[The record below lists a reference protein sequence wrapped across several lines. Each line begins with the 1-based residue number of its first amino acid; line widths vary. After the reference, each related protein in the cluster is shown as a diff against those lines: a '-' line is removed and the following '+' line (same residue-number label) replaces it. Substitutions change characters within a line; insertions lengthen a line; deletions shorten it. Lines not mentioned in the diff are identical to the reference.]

1 MYDFGLTLKNLR
13 RKKGLTQKKL
23 ASLLE
28 VSEGTV
34 SRYESNQVYPP
45 FETVRAI
52 AAILGTSADELYG
65 MEKRFTVSAAGL
77 SDGQKKILSDLAD
90 TFSAMNGS
98 SPLRIPEER
107 YNLLGHIAAELLKGS
122 VK

>member
-13 RKKGLTQKKL
+13 KKKGITQKKL
-23 ASLLE
+23 ASLLN

-52 AAILGTSADELYG
+52 SVILGVLADELYG
-65 MEKRFTVSAAGL
+65 TEKRFTVSTTGL
-77 SDGQKKILSDLAD
+77 SEEQKRLITVLAEV
-90 TFSAMNGS
+90 FSSINSGTA
-98 SPLRIPEER
+98 RHIPEER
-107 YNLLGHIAAELLKGS
+107 FALLGHLTAELLK
-122 VK
+122 